1 MRLTGKKQ
9 FKTKNGAMMCFA
21 DGEDRSG
28 AAEFIIFPAL
38 YEIAQ
43 PLLKD
48 GAVLHVFGKVSL
60 KDDEPAKLI
69 AELVETGERFVQSC
83 MGKDICV
90 KLRSDDKA
98 ALVRVKSAA
107 EKHAAPDG
115 RSLIIYLADKRASI
129 RLKSAPT
136 VKISGGLI
144 EDLRQA
150 AGAENV
156 RFMKKRG

>member
-1 MRLTGKKQ
+1 M
-9 FKTKNGAMMCFA
+9 
-21 DGEDRSG
+21 
-28 AAEFIIFPAL
+28 
-38 YEIAQ
+38 
-43 PLLKD
+43 
-48 GAVLHVFGKVSL
+48 LHVFGKVSL

-98 ALVRVKSAA
+98 ALARVKSAA
-107 EKHAAPDG
+107 EKHAASDG
-115 RSLIIYLADKRASI
+115 RSLIIYLADKHASI

-156 RFMKKRG
+156 RFMKKRGLKERKLWNQKII